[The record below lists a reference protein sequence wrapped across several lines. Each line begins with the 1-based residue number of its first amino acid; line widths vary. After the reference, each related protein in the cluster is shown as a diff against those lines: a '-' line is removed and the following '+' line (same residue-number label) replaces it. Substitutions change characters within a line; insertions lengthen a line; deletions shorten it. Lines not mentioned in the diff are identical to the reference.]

1 MSKGFELR
9 IFFTYHKKIQVQN
22 NYIKLVILTKLKK
35 KGYQRKREKYMLK
48 VKYREKKSNAYHVEF
63 ILTQSRPREK
73 REGRKVGFEFLPR
86 TKFYIRKS
94 RLLYKIKRGEKM
106 IYWS

>member
-22 NYIKLVILTKLKK
+22 NYVKQVILTKLRK

-48 VKYREKKSNAYHVEF
+48 VKYREKKVCLPCRIYSYTITAK
-63 ILTQSRPREK
+63 RE
-73 REGRKVGFEFLPR
+73 EGRKEER
-86 TKFYIRKS
+86 
-94 RLLYKIKRGEKM
+94 
-106 IYWS
+106 

>member
-1 MSKGFELR
+1 VSKGFELR

-48 VKYREKKSNAYHVEF
+48 LSIEKGK
-63 ILTQSRPREK
+63 IMLT
-73 REGRKVGFEFLPR
+73 
-86 TKFYIRKS
+86 
-94 RLLYKIKRGEKM
+94 M
-106 IYWS
+106 